1 MHDKFPNEFTA
12 RVAGQGYIESESLLA
27 ALAAES
33 PVSVRINRAK
43 WAGAP
48 AGATPVPWCGSGYW
62 LPARPVFTIDP
73 LFQAGCYYVQEASG
87 MFLEQAVRHTGCDA
101 PGLRILDLCAA
112 PGGKATHLAS
122 LAGPG
127 SMIVANEV
135 IRSRASV
142 LAANITRWGTGN
154 TIVTCSDASA
164 FGKLE
169 GYFDMILA
177 DAPCSGEGMFR
188 DEVARREWST
198 SNCGLCAGRQ
208 RRILSSVWPALKRGG
223 VLVYSTC
230 TFNPAEN
237 EEVTD
242 WMMKSFYCSADLPPV
257 TGFDGITVVPG
268 GSGTAGYGFYPGKV
282 RGEGLF
288 MSVLR
293 RNDGTAGSPEFSS
306 RDGTVRRLAG
316 NLLAEAA
323 RLAGAGAERLVMTS
337 DTVTLLPAEV
347 PEYQWLSSQLGI
359 VSAGVPLFS
368 MAGSDIIP
376 RHALALYTGLKRGEY
391 PEAGA
396 GASEAI
402 KFMRR
407 ESDTG
412 IRASAAGWNL
422 VVHRGVPLGFIKN
435 LGRRLNNYF
444 PVEWRI
450 RMDAGGA
457 AGGIL

>member
-127 SMIVANEV
+127 SMVIANEV

-154 TIVTCSDASA
+154 TIVTCSDPSA

-198 SNCGLCAGRQ
+198 SNCDLCAGRQ
-208 RRILSSVWPALKRGG
+208 RRILSSVWPALKRRG

-337 DTVTLLPAEV
+337 DTSGFLHSSVLYR
-347 PEYQWLSSQLGI
+347 PEY
-359 VSAGVPLFS
+359 LFS
-368 MAGSDIIP
+368 QWQAAIS
-376 RHALALYTGLKRGEY
+376 Y
-391 PEAGA
+391 PGT
-396 GASEAI
+396 
-402 KFMRR
+402 R
-407 ESDTG
+407 
-412 IRASAAGWNL
+412 
-422 VVHRGVPLGFIKN
+422 
-435 LGRRLNNYF
+435 
-444 PVEWRI
+444 
-450 RMDAGGA
+450 
-457 AGGIL
+457 